1 MGDFNRPYRPLKRR
15 RRYGNIRGRSPL
27 LRGPVAQGIEQR
39 FPGPCVA
46 GSNPARPAVRS
57 HTIQSA
63 PVFDL
68 KDRAAVATE
77 VSLVLTATFWGL
89 NFAATKYATATIAPM
104 LLVALRFTVGG
115 LLLLFV
121 LQLLEPKSR
130 LRSGDML
137 PMAALG
143 CCGVATAQTGFTFG
157 VSLSSA
163 GSTGLIFAT
172 APVWGLLLGAI
183 LGLERPT
190 RRGVLGLALSVVGV
204 SVVVFEGLGAGEDSL
219 TGDLLVLL
227 AAICVGAYT
236 VLSMPLL
243 KRYSPLAVAAYPIIL
258 GAPFLLVL
266 SSPYFLA
273 LEWGSVG
280 IGPWSAVGYSA
291 VFATAFAFVGWQRG
305 LSRIGANRALVYQ
318 YLITVVG
325 VASGIVFFGEV
336 LGVNKI
342 VGGAGIPPRG
352 YLGRR

>member
-1 MGDFNRPYRPLKRR
+1 M
-15 RRYGNIRGRSPL
+15 
-27 LRGPVAQGIEQR
+27 
-39 FPGPCVA
+39 
-46 GSNPARPAVRS
+46 
-57 HTIQSA
+57 
-63 PVFDL
+63 
-68 KDRAAVATE
+68 ATE

-190 RRGVLGLALSVVGV
+190 WKGVIGVGLSIVGV
-204 SVVVFEGLGAGEDSL
+204 ALVVLDGLTSGNNSL
-219 TGDLLVLL
+219 LGDLLVLV
-227 AAICVGAYT
+227 AAFFVGAYA

-243 KRYSPLAVAAYPIIL
+243 ERYTPLAVATYPVLFGI
-258 GAPFLLVL
+258 PLLL
-266 SSPYFLA
+266 LISSPQMLS

-280 IGPWSAVGYSA
+280 AGPWAAVAYSA
-291 VFATAFAFVGWQRG
+291 VFATAFAFAAWQRG
-305 LSRIGANRALVYQ
+305 ISRIGANRVLVYQ

-325 VASGIVFFGEV
+325 VTSGIVFFGETLGINKIAGGV
-336 LGVNKI
+336 VILLGV
-342 VGGAGIPPRG
+342 
-352 YLGRR
+352 YLARRQ